1 MAKLIKGNKKQF
13 TIIDNNIFKDRRLH
27 LKDTGLLCLMLSLP
41 DNWSFSIKG
50 LSSLCPD
57 GKDSVRAGIENLE
70 RYGYLTRK
78 QARDDGGSFSGY
90 NYYIYSD
97 PSENEDYHPETE
109 ETESEN
115 LNGGSPLSE
124 NPTTVNPTTGNPT
137 TAEPASA
144 EPSSDN
150 PTQYIT
156 NKSSTQES
164 STKQSI
170 TEIIKNIKDSESAMD
185 QKTYSGE
192 EIMSW
197 DYEEFYNHLNK
208 EENEAFLRLYEA
220 SIKGEI
226 RTCKDSLIEYFKKMM
241 IRGWKDASGRKI
253 RNIEGYVR
261 RNFELYV
268 ENLKYRK
275 NSREDI
281 IPTYDTSKNPSFN
294 EEEYNRIMEERN
306 RKGKDE

>member
-57 GKDSVRAGIENLE
+57 GKDSIRAGIENLE

-97 PSENEDYHPETE
+97 PSENEDYHPEAE
-109 ETESEN
+109 EAESGD
-115 LNGGSPLSE
+115 LNGGPPLSE
-124 NPTTVNPTTGNPT
+124 NPTTVNPT
-137 TAEPASA
+137 
-144 EPSSDN
+144 SDN

-156 NKSSTQES
+156 NESSTQES
-164 STKQSI
+164 STRQSI
-170 TEIIKNIKDSESAMD
+170 TEVIKNIKDSESAMD

-208 EENEAFLRLYEA
+208 EENEAFLKLYEA

-281 IPTYDTSKNPSFN
+281 IPTYDTSKNPPFN

-306 RKGKDE
+306 SKGEDE